1 MVIESKVANNEELS
15 YVRIAEKP
23 VGYKVLVSVDST
35 VQNRWSIYTK
45 NNKGAWV
52 LDKLQGYDVSTQWDY
67 TDWYAT
73 NFNAETYVN
82 YSIELKKDL
91 VDITPTVGQTV
102 KVNNGGNW
110 ELLYYNGV
118 DYDTVGIKNAT
129 LQIKE
134 GVWNYTSTRYG
145 FDTEVFD
152 FQLYDPRTHK
162 LKQEKLLK
170 LF

>member
-1 MVIESKVANNEELS
+1 MAKNTIALTRDITDLLAKDPEPKQASGDWNQKVANNEELS

-52 LDKLQGYDVSTQWDY
+52 LDKLQGYDVSTQWQY

-102 KVNNGGNW
+102 KVQQRW
-110 ELLYYNGV
+110 KLGV
-118 DYDTVGIKNAT
+118 VI
-129 LQIKE
+129 L
-134 GVWNYTSTRYG
+134 
-145 FDTEVFD
+145 
-152 FQLYDPRTHK
+152 
-162 LKQEKLLK
+162 
-170 LF
+170 